1 MVFETKKIRN
11 GDVLYDIY
19 DGSLYRN
26 DAYFF
31 GKQHVLESAIYHDDL
46 KVCNPLG
53 GKVGKHKVDM
63 SYYSLINIDP
73 RFRSKHCS
81 VRLVAYVTQSLLK
94 MWDRKSSF
102 SNS

>member
-1 MVFETKKIRN
+1 MVFQTKKIRN
-11 GDVLYDIY
+11 GAVLYDIY

-31 GKQHVLESAIYHDDL
+31 GKQHVLELAIYHEDL
-46 KVCNPLG
+46 EVCNPLG
-53 GKVGKHKVDM
+53 SKVGKHKVDM

-81 VRLVAYVTQSLLK
+81 VRLVAICNTKFVKNVGQK
-94 MWDRKSSF
+94 KF
-102 SNS
+102 FFQ